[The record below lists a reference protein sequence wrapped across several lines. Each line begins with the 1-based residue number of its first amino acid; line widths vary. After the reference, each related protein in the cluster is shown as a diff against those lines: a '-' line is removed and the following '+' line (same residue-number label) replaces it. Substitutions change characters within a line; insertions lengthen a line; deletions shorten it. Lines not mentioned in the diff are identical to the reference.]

1 MRRHP
6 GPGRR
11 PFSQVVQT
19 LVPSWCHPGSLSNAN
34 SCIHPHSGR
43 TKVPPHEVTG
53 PHRARHTDAQT
64 RVRADWHTPY
74 THSHRQ
80 ATLTYTEIPFLTHTE
95 KQVITHTHAF
105 IHLEPSSIIHT
116 CRHTYRHTQA
126 CLCPHRHIHT
136 ERHFPIGLT

>member
-6 GPGRR
+6 GPGRC

-19 LVPSWCHPGSLSNAN
+19 LVPSWCHPGSLSSAN

-53 PHRARHTDAQT
+53 PHIARHTDAQT

-80 ATLTYTEIPFLTHTE
+80 RLLLHIQRYPSSHIQRSRLSLTHTHSF
-95 KQVITHTHAF
+95 TWNLPPLSTHAG
-105 IHLEPSSIIHT
+105 T
-116 CRHTYRHTQA
+116 RTDT
-126 CLCPHRHIHT
+126 HRHAFVHIDT
-136 ERHFPIGLT
+136 YTQKDTFP

>member
-6 GPGRR
+6 GPGRC

-64 RVRADWHTPY
+64 RVWADWHTPY

-80 ATLTYTEIPFLTHTE
+80 RLLLHIQRYPSSHIQRSRLSLTHTRSF
-95 KQVITHTHAF
+95 TWNLPPLSTHAG
-105 IHLEPSSIIHT
+105 T
-116 CRHTYRHTQA
+116 RTDT
-126 CLCPHRHIHT
+126 HRHAFVHT
-136 ERHFPIGLT
+136 DTYTQKDTFP